1 MAAYWLVRINVTDA
15 EKYGEYAKRASPAIE
30 AHGGRYLTR
39 GGRTIHNEGAEYSRN
54 VIVEFPSMDD
64 AEACYNSPEYKVAMG
79 YAVGAADR
87 LHCIVEGV

>member
-39 GGRTIHNEGAEYSRN
+39 GGRTINNEGAEYSRN

-64 AEACYNSPEYKVAMG
+64 AEACYNSPEYKDAMG

>member
-1 MAAYWLVRINVTDA
+1 MAAYWMVRINVTDA
-15 EKYGEYAKRASPAIE
+15 EKYGEYAKRAGPAIE
-30 AHGGRYLTR
+30 SHGGRYLTR
-39 GGRTIHNEGAEYSRN
+39 GGRTINNEGTEYSRN

-64 AEACYNSPEYKVAMG
+64 AEACYNSPEYKEAMS